1 MVLLT
6 CGLTE
11 RTNSVPAK
19 TVRMG
24 KGDLMQR
31 FRNLFSNRW
40 LYSSLAA
47 CFIMVGSAAL
57 AQAQDPDQITAADVA
72 GFPLGFSGVNLSPMG
87 KTPTQQATLPGIP
100 GIDSVPNFSGAYT
113 TPGFGPSG
121 KPRNNW
127 LFNTLGNAPDQGGA
141 TMVNAPI
148 VPVSLD
154 FRNADG
160 SPRFVRVVNGRAIT
174 CGTPIEPG
182 CNRLFFDA
190 NTAGSGGTTF
200 LQRVLDSPVFS
211 NSNYTSSGTPT
222 QFADAVQRAEF
233 QGAPDSWHTLLAPSV
248 KTTRTMVINQDP
260 TCGIGR
266 GLGGHCSYLYALN
279 PDGRCCF
286 FVLLDVNVFVNEL
299 FPPTFQFPP
308 PANTPVGAAEAAGDI
323 TTKDVA
329 TFFFP
334 PAYLFIPIKHARP
347 CCIGGFHSFDVEPG
361 DASNGNLLRAFVL
374 NYSTWDQPIF
384 RDPTVL
390 DVAGLSHEISETYND
405 PFVAVFGPDITPW
418 WLSPNGNCQD
428 NLEVGDV
435 IEGLPHQTFPITMP
449 NGFTY
454 HPQNE
459 ALLQWFEFQ
468 SPSTALNGA
477 YSYPDTSVLTAL
489 SAPQK
494 AGCTP

>member
-1 MVLLT
+1 MKKSRFVLWNKWFRI
-6 CGLTE
+6 GL
-11 RTNSVPAK
+11 VA
-19 TVRMG
+19 G
-24 KGDLMQR
+24 LA
-31 FRNLFSNRW
+31 
-40 LYSSLAA
+40 SLGAA
-47 CFIMVGSAAL
+47 GLV
-57 AQAQDPDQITAADVA
+57 QAQDPDQITAADVA
-72 GFPLGFSGVNLSPMG
+72 GFRLRFSLEGLSPMG
-87 KTPTQQATLPGIP
+87 KNGAQQATLPGIP
-100 GIDSVPNFSGAYT
+100 GIDSVPNFSGAYS
-113 TPGFGPSG
+113 TPGFGPTG
-121 KPRNNW
+121 LPQNNW
-127 LFNTLGNAPDQGGA
+127 LFNTLGNAPEAGGT

-160 SPRFVRVVNGRAIT
+160 SERFVRVVNGKAIT
-174 CGTPIEPG
+174 CGTPTEPG
-182 CNRLFFDA
+182 CNRLFFDV

-200 LQRVLDSPVFS
+200 LQRILDSPVFS
-211 NSNYTSSGTPT
+211 NANYTSSGVPT
-222 QFADAVQRAEF
+222 QFSDAVQRAEY
-233 QGAPDSWHTLLAPSV
+233 QGAPDDWHTLLVPSV

-266 GLGGHCSYLYALN
+266 GKGGHCSYLYALH

-286 FVLLDVNVFVNEL
+286 FVLIDVNTFVNEL

-308 PANTPVGAAEAAGDI
+308 PTTTVVGAAEAAGDI
-323 TTKDVA
+323 TTKDVS

-334 PAYLFIPIKHARP
+334 PAYLFIPVKHARP
-347 CCIGGFHSFDVEPG
+347 CCIGGFHSFDAEPG

-390 DVAGLSHEISETYND
+390 DVTGVSPELSETYKD
-405 PFVAVFGPDITPW
+405 PLVAVFGPDITPW
-418 WLSPNGNCQD
+418 WLAPNGNCQD

-435 IEGLPHQTFPITMP
+435 IEGLPHQVFPITMP

-477 YSYPDTSVLTAL
+477 YSYPDITTLTAL

-494 AGCTP
+494 AGCVP

>member
-1 MVLLT
+1 MKRVGSFSDRWFRACFVGFITLSTAVLLH
-6 CGLTE
+6 
-11 RTNSVPAK
+11 
-19 TVRMG
+19 
-24 KGDLMQR
+24 
-31 FRNLFSNRW
+31 
-40 LYSSLAA
+40 
-47 CFIMVGSAAL
+47 
-57 AQAQDPDQITAADVA
+57 AQDPDQITAA
-72 GFPLGFSGVNLSPMG
+72 SMKGVSLQFTTVNRQTTG
-87 KTPTQQATLPGIP
+87 QNGTQQATLPGIQ
-100 GIDSVPNFSGAYT
+100 GIDSVPNFSGAYS
-113 TPGFGPSG
+113 TPGFDPNG
-121 KPRNNW
+121 KPQSNW
-127 LFNTLGNAPDQGGA
+127 LFNTLGNTPANGG
-141 TMVNAPI
+141 TTTVNAPI

-160 SPRFVRVVNGRAIT
+160 SERFVRVVNGRAIT

-182 CNRLFFDA
+182 CQRLFFDA

-200 LQRVLDSPVFS
+200 LQRILDSPVFS
-211 NSNYTSSGTPT
+211 DANYTSSSAPT
-222 QFADAVQRAEF
+222 QFADAVARAEY
-233 QGAPDSWHTLLAPSV
+233 QGAPDSWHTLLRPSV

-260 TCGIGR
+260 TCGTGK
-266 GLGGHCSYLYALN
+266 GFGGHCSYLFALN
-279 PDGRCCF
+279 PDGGCCF
-286 FVLLDVNVFVNEL
+286 FVLLDVNVFENEL
-299 FPPTFQFPP
+299 FPSTFEFPP
-308 PANTPVGAAEAAGDI
+308 PATSVVGAAEAAGDI
-323 TTKDVA
+323 KTTDVA

-334 PAYLFIPIKHARP
+334 PAYLFIPVNHARP
-347 CCIGGFHSFDVEPG
+347 CCIGGFHALDPEPG
-361 DASNGNLLRAFVL
+361 DSSNGNLLRAFVL

-418 WLSPNGNCQD
+418 WLSANGQCQD
-428 NLEVGDV
+428 DLEVGDV

-494 AGCTP
+494 AGCAP